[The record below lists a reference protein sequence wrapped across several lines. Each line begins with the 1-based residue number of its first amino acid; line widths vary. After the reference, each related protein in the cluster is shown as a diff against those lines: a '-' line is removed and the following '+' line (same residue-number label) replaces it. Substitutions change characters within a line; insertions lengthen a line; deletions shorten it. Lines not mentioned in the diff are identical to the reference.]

1 MDENVLQDILRDL
14 MSKQKLAVLST
25 QRDGQPYSNLM
36 AFAYTEDL
44 RQLIVAT
51 GSATRKY
58 QNIMEDS
65 RVSIMVDN
73 RSNDEQDFHQATA
86 ATILGVAQP
95 VDLQIKQNYQALYLK
110 RHPYLDRFI
119 ASPTTQLFVITVHNY
134 LIVSRF
140 QDVVEYRINDE
151 TDLLS

>member
-1 MDENVLQDILRDL
+1 MDENALQDILRDL

-25 QRDGQPYSNLM
+25 QRGGQPYSNLM

-44 RQLIVAT
+44 RHLIVAT

-58 QNIMEDS
+58 QNIMENS

-86 ATILGVAQP
+86 TTILGVAEP
-95 VDLQIKQNYQALYLK
+95 VDPRIKQHYQALYLK